1 VNRWDRFDELIA
13 KVELILVVFLLSLMI
28 VVAFLQIVLRNLL
41 ASGLSW
47 GDPLVRYLVLWV
59 GFIGA
64 ALAVKEDKHITME
77 VIPRWVSG
85 RRSIYLNAISHL
97 YSAFVCGLLT
107 FAALKFIGFEARMGA
122 SPFLGLPIWLPEL
135 IIPMTF
141 GLMTFRYAL
150 RLFRACAGILTPEP
164 GPENNHTL

>member
-1 VNRWDRFDELIA
+1 MNRWDRVDELIA

-28 VVAFLQIVLRNLL
+28 LVAFLQILLRNLL
-41 ASGLSW
+41 ATGLPW

-64 ALAVKEDKHITME
+64 ALAVKEGKHITME

-97 YSAFVCGLLT
+97 YSTFVCGLLT
-107 FAALKFIGFEARMGA
+107 FAALKFICFEARMGG
-122 SPFLGLPIWLPEL
+122 SPFLALPVWLPEL
-135 IIPMTF
+135 IIPITF

-150 RLFRACAGILTPEP
+150 RLFRECAGSLNLER